1 MAKPKKE
8 IKGKIK
14 LIIRGGQANPAPPL
28 GPILGQNGIPL
39 QDFCTQFNEK
49 TKDRMG
55 EELPVA
61 VTIYKDNSFDM
72 RIFQPTVSGML
83 KKASGVQ
90 KGSGTANKD
99 KVGKVTD
106 QQIAEI
112 AERKM
117 PDLNTRNLESAKRVV
132 VGTAKSMGLE
142 VV

>member
-1 MAKPKKE
+1 
-8 IKGKIK
+8 